1 MGLRIGGG
9 VLTEVLPGVG
19 PKDRANNGPPLSCV
33 CHQLN
38 CKVNGQNVKSKPNKR
53 GVTGQQQGGVE
64 KEFRQVAKAQVGLPK
79 GVKRES
85 FASTFDKLSATYGTS
100 WLLIMFYPINR

>member
-1 MGLRIGGG
+1 MQAAGNGIEDWRWSPDGG
-9 VLTEVLPGVG
+9 PAN
-19 PKDRANNGPPLSCV
+19 RANNGPPLSCV

-79 GVKRES
+79 GARRKFCEH
-85 FASTFDKLSATYGTS
+85 F
-100 WLLIMFYPINR
+100 